1 MMVVVQKGSGMRSL
15 WIYEQGRACAA
26 AQGAEQLVYGFD
38 DREYANATLPH
49 RVPAETR
56 NLTVGF
62 SSHVL
67 NYRVARA
74 IMHCRPHYLYILDL
88 HGCTLDI
95 PRIAKLMG
103 VRVCLEVTEMPD
115 IAALS
120 KSPVAHVLND
130 LRSVDYLIFDEQ
142 GLPSSGWFEGLPPLT
157 RFEALARVQ
166 ADKLAVWQTAP
177 DYARYEFCLRD
188 PPLLR
193 QMQSPYVDYFQECR
207 NVLDVGCG
215 AGIFLELLKDAG
227 IEAVGVER
235 DPDISA
241 YARGMGFEVVCADAL
256 AYLKKNTRAFEGI
269 YCSHLVEHLHF
280 PQVKELIEHMA
291 GALTD
296 NGILVLVFP
305 DPESIRSQL
314 LGFWRDPEHVRFYHP
329 ELIELLASACGLSCE
344 WSSSREL
351 HDPVGEFSATPPAI
365 EISQPDCM
373 ELAAIEVGPPTWW
386 ERLLRKVGLASSAK
400 FILMEREFDR
410 LKERMRRL
418 DEAIV
423 HQVDSLQALDRK
435 ANALW
440 QVNATWAW
448 DDNAVLKFRKRI

>member
-1 MMVVVQKGSGMRSL
+1 MRSL
-15 WIYEQGRACAA
+15 WIYEQGHACEAEH
-26 AQGAEQLVYGFD
+26 GAERFVYGFD
-38 DREYANATLPH
+38 DHEYADAEPPQ

-56 NLTVGF
+56 NLSVGF

-74 IMHCRPHYLYILDL
+74 IMHYKPHYLYILAL
-88 HGCTLDI
+88 HGCTLDL
-95 PRIAKLMG
+95 PRIARLMG

-115 IAALS
+115 LAALS
-120 KSPVAHVLND
+120 KPTLVHVLNV
-130 LRSVDYLIFDEQ
+130 LRSVDYLIIDEQ
-142 GLPSSGWFEGLPPLT
+142 CLSTSGWIEGLAPLT
-157 RFEALARVQ
+157 RSEALGKIQ
-166 ADKLAVWQTAP
+166 ADKPEAWREVA

-188 PPLLR
+188 HPLLR
-193 QMQSPYVDYFQECR
+193 QMQRPYVEYFQGCR

-215 AGIFLELLKDAG
+215 AGIFLELLTDAG
-227 IEAVGVER
+227 IDAVGVEQ
-235 DPDISA
+235 DSEISA
-241 YARGMGFEVVCADAL
+241 YARSMGFEVVCADAL
-256 AYLKKNTRAFEGI
+256 AYLEKDFQPFEGI

-280 PQVKELIEHMA
+280 PQVKELIERMA

-296 NGILVLVFP
+296 DGVLVLVFP

-351 HDPVGEFSATPPAI
+351 HDPVGGFSATPPAI
-365 EISQPDCM
+365 EISKPACM
-373 ELAAIEVGPPTWW
+373 EPATIEVGPPIWW
-386 ERLLRKVGLASSAK
+386 ESLLRKVGLASSAK
-400 FILMEREFDR
+400 FSLMERELDR
-410 LKERMRRL
+410 LKEHLRHL
-418 DEAIV
+418 DEEIV
-423 HQVDSLQALDRK
+423 QQADSLQALDRK

-440 QVNATWAW
+440 RVNATWAW